1 MKDSQAAIERHELEK
16 VMSIKDF
23 FAIGFGAMVGVGWV
37 VVVGDWV
44 FEAGGPLGA
53 IIAFI
58 LGGVM
63 LLPITFAYGEMTASM
78 PVAGGEIAFTYRAF
92 GKHASYFTG
101 WFLAFAYTMLC
112 PWEAIAIGKLVG
124 NLLPFLKVLPLYEVL
139 GFTIYGP
146 LLLISL
152 VVSIAVIWM
161 NIVGMNKAAAFQTFL
176 TYFLMGTSALFI
188 VTGIFR
194 GSIPNAEPLIG
205 GGKTNGNI
213 LGGIIAVLAL
223 TPFFFAGFDTI
234 PQAAEESHEGMDL
247 SKLGRVLSMAVF
259 AGIVF
264 YGLAILAVSMVMP
277 WEEMVNLDFPA
288 ADAIKTVSPLV
299 GNVVL
304 LGALAGLLTTFN
316 SFFIASTRLL
326 FGMGRSRLLPEI
338 FGRVSQNGAPIA
350 AIIFVGVLTL
360 IGPFIGS
367 ALISSLIECGSLAF
381 MLAWLLVCMAAVQC
395 RRTMPNMPRPFKMP
409 GGTAMGYLSI
419 VVSII
424 FVSVLVIPGSPG
436 ALGTLE
442 WIIFGAWGVLGLLFY
457 LLKGDAS
464 ITEEERAY
472 LLFGDFHF
480 TEKE

>member
-1 MKDSQAAIERHELEK
+1 MKDSQASIERHELEK

-44 FEAGGPLGA
+44 LNAGGPLGA
-53 IIAFI
+53 IIAFV

-101 WFLAFAYTMLC
+101 WFLAFAYTLLC

-124 NLLPFLKVLPLYEVL
+124 NLLPFLKVMPLYEVL

-188 VTGIFR
+188 ATGIFR

-234 PQAAEESHEGMDL
+234 PQAAEESNEGMDL

-277 WEEMVNLDFPA
+277 WEEMVDLDFPA

-326 FGMGRSRLLPEI
+326 
-338 FGRVSQNGAPIA
+338 
-350 AIIFVGVLTL
+350 
-360 IGPFIGS
+360 
-367 ALISSLIECGSLAF
+367 SLIECGSLAF
-381 MLAWLLVCMAAVQC
+381 MLAWLLVCMAAAQC
-395 RRTMPNMPRPFKMP
+395 RRTMPNMPRPFNMP

-419 VVSII
+419 AVSII